1 VSIVH
6 RTNPKNLQ
14 MYTPVNLYARFAL
27 APLFFKHSVYFRWG
41 RCSLRSHG
49 CRVCDGYATSFG
61 RKATI
66 ARGSNVRTR
75 AYPFRRASFVFCER
89 LFFCL
94 STRSTRQHSR
104 KRYARTIGGKLALLA
119 RARSRTRFAHVIGGP
134 LSPRAF
140 IGQEFF
146 GNFVKRCMALSQSRA
161 PFERVKTRPQNN
173 VD

>member
-1 VSIVH
+1 MGVV
-6 RTNPKNLQ
+6 
-14 MYTPVNLYARFAL
+14 A
-27 APLFFKHSVYFRWG
+27 
-41 RCSLRSHG
+41 
-49 CRVCDGYATSFG
+49 CRRYEATV
-61 RKATI
+61 

-75 AYPFRRASFVFCER
+75 AYSFRRASFVFCER

-119 RARSRTRFAHVIGGP
+119 RARSRTRFAHVIVRQ

-161 PFERVKTRPQNN
+161 PFERGSKLDRKTMLTDSRFPGTTELLSAASVELKCVRANLEEQ
-173 VD
+173 VRI